1 MKEGRVGGSRGE
13 CAERCVPGGKVERG
27 REKAEREK
35 AVGVG
40 REGGGGEEGELGLE
54 GGVIG
59 EEEEMEAE
67 GQFGEDFLTDVHLL
81 SRCE

>member
-13 CAERCVPGGKVERG
+13 CAERYVPGGKVERG
-27 REKAEREK
+27 REK